1 MSETKPVDA
10 SVLEKVRQ
18 EFDAEPRFKLS
29 QNAVTRMDVKEVLL
43 RRDAAVQHGDKTFST
58 KLDEMKATSQKASGR
73 CWLFA
78 ALNCMR
84 LAMKKKY
91 KLPDDFELSQTFLFF
106 WDKFERANY
115 FANAILETLDEDL
128 DSRVVQH
135 LLHNPMEDGG
145 QWDMAVNVILK
156 YGVVPK
162 TAYPES
168 FHSGNS
174 RTLNALLNAK
184 LRDFACELRTH
195 AREWTREERAEKVQA
210 FLAIFYRVLAIH
222 LGTPPAT
229 VDWSFTDTDKQTHR
243 FTNLTPQQFYHD
255 VVPFK
260 AEEFQSVIH
269 DPRNSFGGVYTVKY
283 LGNVIGGAREIVRH
297 INAPID
303 VVRQLCKKQLD
314 EGMPVWFGVDVGKE
328 HHRGL
333 AALDTTMFDYD
344 LVLGTRPSLG
354 KADRLRYGQSLM
366 THAMVFTGYNDV
378 DGTITKW
385 RVENSWGRE
394 VGDSGYF
401 CMTNDWFNE
410 YLFQIVAPVS
420 MVKDALEVDYTTVHE
435 LPPWDPMGAL
445 ANGGSE

>member
-1 MSETKPVDA
+1 M
-10 SVLEKVRQ
+10 
-18 EFDAEPRFKLS
+18 
-29 QNAVTRMDVKEVLL
+29 
-43 RRDAAVQHGDKTFST
+43 
-58 KLDEMKATSQKASGR
+58 
-73 CWLFA
+73 
-78 ALNCMR
+78 CMR
-84 LAMKKKY
+84 AAMKKKY

-260 AEEFQSVIH
+260 
-269 DPRNSFGGVYTVKY
+269 
-283 LGNVIGGAREIVRH
+283 VRVCACVH
-297 INAPID
+297 
-303 VVRQLCKKQLD
+303 VC
-314 EGMPVWFGVDVGKE
+314 
-328 HHRGL
+328 
-333 AALDTTMFDYD
+333 
-344 LVLGTRPSLG
+344 
-354 KADRLRYGQSLM
+354 
-366 THAMVFTGYNDV
+366 
-378 DGTITKW
+378 
-385 RVENSWGRE
+385 
-394 VGDSGYF
+394 
-401 CMTNDWFNE
+401 
-410 YLFQIVAPVS
+410 VS
-420 MVKDALEVDYTTVHE
+420 MVVRRDWEGDGNI
-435 LPPWDPMGAL
+435 P
-445 ANGGSE
+445 S